1 MALGAEAD
9 GMDDEDDE
17 NKETVVEDC
26 LPPFCMAKY
35 EHLYLNEDWTLNLIY
50 SEMCLKLAIMQS
62 VCNDAVKLYCTDFK
76 DGTFI
81 ILAHVYF

>member
-35 EHLYLNEDWTLNLIY
+35 EHLYLTKIEHLIWFTPK
-50 SEMCLKLAIMQS
+50 C
-62 VCNDAVKLYCTDFK
+62 V
-76 DGTFI
+76 
-81 ILAHVYF
+81 

>member
-35 EHLYLNEDWTLNLIY
+35 EHLYLTKIEHLIWFTPKCFKIDNNAI
-50 SEMCLKLAIMQS
+50 CL
-62 VCNDAVKLYCTDFK
+62 
-76 DGTFI
+76 
-81 ILAHVYF
+81 